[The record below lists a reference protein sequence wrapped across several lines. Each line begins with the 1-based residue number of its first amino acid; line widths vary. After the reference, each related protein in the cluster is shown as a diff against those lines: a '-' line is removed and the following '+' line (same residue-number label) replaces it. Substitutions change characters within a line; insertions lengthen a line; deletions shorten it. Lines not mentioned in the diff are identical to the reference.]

1 MRLINAE
8 QIEEQLDN
16 WATAELPKRDGN
28 FFDEA
33 LCLDYVRQ
41 RQIYATIAT
50 TVDMVKEA
58 ETCKFTLQKMFDG
71 QWYHEGTYTDP
82 DKVARRAFELAK
94 MNVYE
99 DVRVLV
105 GEESAE

>member
-8 QIEEQLDN
+8 PIEERLDN
-16 WATAELPKRDGN
+16 LAKDEFPKMDRN
-28 FFDEA
+28 FFNGVV
-33 LCLDYVRQ
+33 CSDYERQ
-41 RQIYATIAT
+41 RQIYATVAT

-58 ETCKFTLQKMFDG
+58 ETCKFTLQKMFNG
-71 QWYHEGTYTDP
+71 KWYHEGTYTDP
-82 DKVARRAFELAK
+82 DKVARRAFEIAK
-94 MNVYE
+94 MFVYE

>member
-8 QIEEQLDN
+8 PIEEQLDN
-16 WATAELPKRDGN
+16 WATEELPKRDGN
-28 FFDEA
+28 FFDGVV
-33 LCLDYVRQ
+33 CFDYERQ

-50 TVDMVKEA
+50 AVDVVKEA
-58 ETCKFTLQKMFDG
+58 DTCKFTLQKMYDG

-94 MNVYE
+94 MSVYE

-105 GEESAE
+105 GEENAE